1 MFGLHYR
8 IERKTIGFLL
18 GIIGVSS
25 IGGLIEITPLF
36 TIAETVEQVADMRLY
51 TPLELAGR
59 DIYIREGCYTCHSQ
73 MIRPMRAET
82 ERYGD
87 YSKPG
92 EFVYDHPFQWGSK
105 RTGPD
110 LARVGGRYTD
120 EWHRIH
126 LNNPRDLVPESN
138 MPAYPWL
145 EKTAVDPSVMAPHM
159 KALRVVGVPYSD
171 DEIAK
176 AADEVKGK
184 TELDVLI
191 AYLQSMGR
199 ALK

>member
-1 MFGLHYR
+1 M
-8 IERKTIGFLL
+8 
-18 GIIGVSS
+18 
-25 IGGLIEITPLF
+25 LF
-36 TIAETVEQVADMRLY
+36 RSV
-51 TPLELAGR
+51 
-59 DIYIREGCYTCHSQ
+59 
-73 MIRPMRAET
+73 
-82 ERYGD
+82 
-87 YSKPG
+87 
-92 EFVYDHPFQWGSK
+92 
-105 RTGPD
+105 
-110 LARVGGRYTD
+110 
-120 EWHRIH
+120 
-126 LNNPRDLVPESN
+126 NPRDVVPESN

-145 EKTAVDPSVMAPHM
+145 EKTAVDPSVMAPRM